1 MKADLKCFFKRRIV
15 LFTAFM
21 LCLTVF
27 FPSIV
32 SGQGFLI
39 EPVHPR
45 PLPRWIVRPV
55 PIEESTP
62 YKIESLEVA
71 ATLSDSVAKV
81 DVSQTF
87 KNEGSSTIETAFVF
101 PLPYDGAIDSMTLL
115 VNGKEYPA
123 KLLDAKEARQTYESI
138 VRKNRDPALMEW
150 VGTGMFKTSV
160 FPIPAG
166 ESRTVTLS
174 YSQLMRVNDG
184 LTEFLLA
191 EWQGQPA

>member
-55 PIEESTP
+55 PIEESTQNR
-62 YKIESLEVA
+62 IARSRRDSIR
-71 ATLSDSVAKV
+71 LSGK
-81 DVSQTF
+81 
-87 KNEGSSTIETAFVF
+87 GRRF
-101 PLPYDGAIDSMTLL
+101 P
-115 VNGKEYPA
+115 NFQE
-123 KLLDAKEARQTYESI
+123 
-138 VRKNRDPALMEW
+138 
-150 VGTGMFKTSV
+150 
-160 FPIPAG
+160 
-166 ESRTVTLS
+166 
-174 YSQLMRVNDG
+174 
-184 LTEFLLA
+184 
-191 EWQGQPA
+191 

>member
-39 EPVHPR
+39 EPVRPR

-55 PIEESTP
+55 PVEESTP

-101 PLPYDGAIDSMTLL
+101 PPPFSSTVKSTPLNSSTPKKRARRTNQSFARIAI
-115 VNGKEYPA
+115 
-123 KLLDAKEARQTYESI
+123 
-138 VRKNRDPALMEW
+138 
-150 VGTGMFKTSV
+150 
-160 FPIPAG
+160 
-166 ESRTVTLS
+166 
-174 YSQLMRVNDG
+174 QL
-184 LTEFLLA
+184 
-191 EWQGQPA
+191 